1 MGLGKV
7 HKADLDRARI
17 KARVLLEDSD
27 RSREHLVLDCK
38 LSRTSSS
45 NKAAL
50 EDSAL
55 LAPKANSSKHLLVD
69 QLSEAGLLWLEIL
82 LEPVGNNKLLLN
94 RIFSLSVLSN
104 LRQAPQITPITRL
117 SDLPTDAQKLF
128 EDLEKYITEQKSI
141 CEDLKTR
148 SPQIDEYVLS
158 IPADVAE
165 VQKRFDTIFH
175 ILSVDTA
182 TLNNDLKVKVPQIF
196 IVRR

>member
-1 MGLGKV
+1 MQIKTVHSDRVLNNSRAGLVGLVRGHKV
-7 HKADLDRARI
+7 HLDRARI
-17 KARVLLEDSD
+17 KARALLEDSD
-27 RSREHLVLDCK
+27 RSREHLVLESK
-38 LSRTSSS
+38 LNRTSSS

-50 EDSAL
+50 EDSAP

-69 QLSEAGLLWLEIL
+69 QLSKADLLWVEIL
-82 LEPVGNNKLLLN
+82 LEPVGNSKLLLN

-104 LRQAPQITPITRL
+104 FSQAPQITPITRL
-117 SDLPTDAQKLF
+117 SDLPPDAQKLF

-165 VQKRFDTIFH
+165 
-175 ILSVDTA
+175 
-182 TLNNDLKVKVPQIF
+182 
-196 IVRR
+196 

>member
-1 MGLGKV
+1 
-7 HKADLDRARI
+7 
-17 KARVLLEDSD
+17 
-27 RSREHLVLDCK
+27 LVLDCK

-69 QLSEAGLLWLEIL
+69 QLSEAGLLWPEIL

-196 IVRR
+196 IVQR